1 MPKNRAQNGACGR
14 SDDMDDMD
22 DRLQSV
28 KEQSAKISFVLTI
41 FQFTNDT
48 F

>member
-1 MPKNRAQNGACGR
+1 
-14 SDDMDDMD
+14 MDDVD
-22 DRLQSV
+22 DILHSV

-41 FQFTNDT
+41 FQLTYDT